1 MRSVVVLAIA
11 LVCGATAA
19 RCASADD
26 PFAPSA
32 NGDRRLYAS
41 GIIGDSFTTIASG
54 GVNTAGGSPV
64 TNTGA
69 FAGDLFTAGGA
80 LGAAAERPFGE
91 LRVEVEALG
100 RGTLTGQTNSVFPPE
115 QYAVQATDSWTV
127 MANLWREYSV
137 SDRLGVYGG
146 GGIGAGGYR
155 IAVDDLTVSG
165 AGPESVFAWQVGTG
179 VTWQI
184 TQRATLDLGYR
195 YLDLG
200 VASTP
205 LALANGAAAG
215 NYTSALSASEWLLS
229 VRIYE
234 PFAMLRR

>member
-1 MRSVVVLAIA
+1 MRPFVVLAIA
-11 LVCGATAA
+11 LVCSATAA

-26 PFAPSA
+26 PFALSA

-100 RGTLTGQTNSVFPPE
+100 RGTLTGQTNSVFTPE
-115 QYAVQATDSWTV
+115 QYAVRATDSWTV

-155 IAVDDLTVSG
+155 IAVDDLIVTG
-165 AGPESVFAWQVGTG
+165 AGTASVFAWQVGTG
-179 VTWQI
+179 VTWRI
-184 TQRATLDLGYR
+184 TPHATLDLGYR

-200 VASTP
+200 KASTP
-205 LALANGAAAG
+205 LALANGAPAG

-234 PFAMLRR
+234 PLAILRR

>member
-11 LVCGATAA
+11 CVCAATAR
-19 RCASADD
+19 RCASADW
-26 PFAPSA
+26 PFLPSA
-32 NGDRRLYAS
+32 DGDRRLYAS

-54 GVNTAGGSPV
+54 GFNTAGGSPV
-64 TNTGA
+64 ANTGA
-69 FAGDLFTAGGA
+69 VASNLFTAGGA
-80 LGAAAERPFGE
+80 LGTVADRPDGE

-100 RGTLTGQTNSVFPPE
+100 RGTLAGRTDSVFSPE
-115 QYAVQATDSWTV
+115 QYAVRATDSWTV
-127 MANLWREYSV
+127 MANLWREYAV

-155 IAVDDLTVSG
+155 LAVDDLTVSG
-165 AGPESVFAWQVGTG
+165 AGAESVFAWQVGTG
-179 VTWQI
+179 VTWRL

-205 LALANGAAAG
+205 LALGDGAAAG

>member
-1 MRSVVVLAIA
+1 MRPVVVLAIA
-11 LVCGATAA
+11 FVCGATVP
-19 RCASADD
+19 RCASADG
-26 PFAPSA
+26 PFLPSA
-32 NGDRRLYAS
+32 SGDRRLYAT
-41 GIIGDSFTTIASG
+41 GIIGDSFATIASG
-54 GVNTAGGSPV
+54 GLNTAGGGPV
-64 TNTGA
+64 ANTGA
-69 FAGDLFTAGGA
+69 AASDLFTAGGA
-80 LGAAAERPFGE
+80 LGTATDRPSGE

-100 RGTLTGQTNSVFPPE
+100 RGTLTGRTDSVFSPE
-115 QYAVQATDSWTV
+115 QYAVRATDSWTV
-127 MANLWREYSV
+127 MANIWREYAV

-179 VTWQI
+179 VTWRI

-205 LALANGAAAG
+205 LALGGGAAAG
-215 NYTSALSASEWLLS
+215 NYASALSASEWLLS

>member
-1 MRSVVVLAIA
+1 MRSVIALAIVFA
-11 LVCGATAA
+11 CAATAPGW
-19 RCASADD
+19 ASADG
-26 PFAPSA
+26 PFLPSA
-32 NGDRRLYAS
+32 DGDRRLYAS

-54 GVNTAGGSPV
+54 GFNTASGGPV
-64 TNTGA
+64 ANTGA
-69 FAGDLFTAGGA
+69 AASNLFTAGGA
-80 LGAAAERPFGE
+80 LGTATDRPNGE

-100 RGTLTGQTNSVFPPE
+100 RGTLTGQTNSVFSPE
-115 QYAVQATDSWTV
+115 QYAVRATDSWTV
-127 MANLWREYSV
+127 MANLWRERAI

-165 AGPESVFAWQVGTG
+165 AGTESVFAWQVGTG
-179 VTWQI
+179 VTWRI
-184 TQRATLDLGYR
+184 TPHATLDLGYR

-205 LALANGAAAG
+205 LALGGTTPAG

>member
-54 GVNTAGGSPV
+54 GVNTAGGGPV

-80 LGAAAERPFGE
+80 LGTAADRPSGE

-100 RGTLTGQTNSVFPPE
+100 RGTLTGQTNSVFTPE
-115 QYAVQATDSWTV
+115 QYAVRATDSWTV
-127 MANLWREYSV
+127 MANVWREHAV

-155 IAVDDLTVSG
+155 LTADDLTVSG
-165 AGPESVFAWQVGTG
+165 AGAESVFAWQVGAG
-179 VTWQI
+179 ITWRI
-184 TQRATLDLGYR
+184 TPRATLDLGYR

-205 LALANGAAAG
+205 LALGDGTAAG

-234 PFAMLRR
+234 PFAIFRR